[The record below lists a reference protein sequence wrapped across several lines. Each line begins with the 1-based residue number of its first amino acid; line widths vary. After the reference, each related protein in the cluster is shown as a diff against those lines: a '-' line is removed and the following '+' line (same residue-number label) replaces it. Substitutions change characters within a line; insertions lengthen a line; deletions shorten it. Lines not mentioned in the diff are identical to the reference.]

1 MVSPVFVFAGKRSK
15 YVLLQRYKSVVLYHT
30 EPMLRRKTVRE
41 YINEAL
47 EKYIEKGTYPWHMPG
62 HKRQPIEKPDG
73 GMCLKDDENG
83 GQLPK
88 NVDNISKSRE
98 NFWNGVYAHDFTEA
112 KDLDDMHEPEMF
124 IADSLAEMKKVYG
137 TFATYMLVNGSTSGL
152 MTAIHATCRRGDII
166 LVARNCHKAVYNAI
180 CMLELEPEYIVPDY
194 VDMKW
199 RCGVNQAMSDKMTD
213 ACGKGDYEVPERTDI
228 LGDISPDKLEC
239 AINTMIADGRKPS
252 AVIITSPTYEG
263 VISDIRTIAEIA
275 HRYGI
280 YLIVDEA
287 QGAHLNFMEGHET
300 AMKQGADLVIE
311 SLHKT
316 MPALTQTSLLH
327 VMNPKLDERVRRYLQ
342 IFQTSSPSYIFMQSM
357 EKAVAFGVNNKAE
370 FVEYGRRLETFAGKC
385 DSLRNIR
392 LFRSCDA
399 CKVFDHD
406 EGRLVFVVRPGTV
419 DRSGQIF
426 TGVMLA
432 DILADRYGLIV
443 EMASV
448 SYVICISSVVDS
460 ADSYDILFKAIEE
473 IDGGL
478 KYRLIMDGSS
488 AMDIISERKSAMVPG
503 KAWDEPSE
511 QVSLDR
517 SMGRISGA
525 FVYAYPPGIPVLA
538 PGEIVDDLVV
548 CGIETMLRNGLNV
561 SGADDGCIAVLC
573 ED

>member
-1 MVSPVFVFAGKRSK
+1 MK
-15 YVLLQRYKSVVLYHT
+15 
-30 EPMLRRKTVRE
+30 E

-62 HKRQPIEKPDG
+62 HKRQPLENTG
-73 GMCLKDDENG
+73 GCMCLEDDEAG
-83 GQLPK
+83 GQLPP
-88 NVDNISKSRE
+88 NVDNISKSGE

-152 MTAIHATCRRGDII
+152 MTAIHATCHRGDVI
-166 LVARNCHKAVYNAI
+166 LAARNCHKAVYNAI

-194 VDMKW
+194 VSMKW
-199 RCGVNQAMSDKMTD
+199 PDGVGQNGARAISGGLTD
-213 ACGKGDYEVPERTDI
+213 ASGEGDCETSEMMAPGDEDDREMSERTDI
-228 LGDISPDKLEC
+228 LGDISPDKLEL
-239 AINTMIADGRKPS
+239 ALKKLVADGRKPG

-263 VISDIRTIAEIA
+263 VISDIRTIARIV

-300 AMKQGADLVIE
+300 AMQQGADIVIE

-327 VMNPKLDERVRRYLQ
+327 VMNPELDERVRRYLQ

-357 EKAVAFGVNNKAE
+357 EKAVAFGANNREA
-370 FVEYGRRLETFAGKC
+370 FARYGRRLEVFAGKC
-385 DSLRNIR
+385 DGLRNIR
-392 LFRSCDA
+392 LFRPDASPVKNGESCDV

-419 DRSGQIF
+419 DESGQKF

-460 ADSYDILFKAIEE
+460 ADSYDILFKAMDE
-473 IDGGL
+473 IDRSL
-478 KYRLIMDGSS
+478 RYEPDKSNRQEI
-488 AMDIISERKSAMVPG
+488 DIISGRRSAMPPG
-503 KAWDEPSE
+503 IAWDRPVESVPME
-511 QVSLDR
+511 DAAGKV
-517 SMGRISGA
+517 SGA

-538 PGEIVDDLVV
+538 PGEVIDRQAVD
-548 CGIETMLRNGLNV
+548 GIKAMLDSGLNV
-561 SGADDGCIAVLC
+561 AGVDGGYIKVLC
-573 ED
+573 VE

>member
-1 MVSPVFVFAGKRSK
+1 M
-15 YVLLQRYKSVVLYHT
+15 
-30 EPMLRRKTVRE
+30 TVRE

-47 EKYIEKGTYPWHMPG
+47 EKYIDKGTYPWHMPG
-62 HKRQPIEKPDG
+62 HKRQPIEKTG
-73 GMCLKDDENG
+73 GCMCFADDENG
-83 GQLPK
+83 GQLAQ

-98 NFWNGVYAHDFTEA
+98 NFWNGVYSHDFTEA

-152 MTAIHATCRRGDII
+152 MTAIHATCHRGDVV

-199 RCGVNQAMSDKMTD
+199 RCGADRNGAQTISNEMTND
-213 ACGKGDYEVPERTDI
+213 CGEDICETAERTDI
-228 LGDISPDKLEC
+228 LGDISPVKLELTLNKL
-239 AINTMIADGRKPS
+239 IEDGRKPS

-263 VISDIRTIAEIA
+263 VISDISTIAGIV

-287 QGAHLNFMEGHET
+287 QGAHLNFMNTHKT
-300 AMKQGADLVIE
+300 AMEQGADIVIE

-327 VMNPKLDERVRRYLQ
+327 VMNPELDERIRRYLQ

-357 EKAVAFGVNNKAE
+357 EKAVAFGANNRTA
-370 FVEYGRRLETFAGKC
+370 FGEYERRLEAFAGRC
-385 DSLRNIR
+385 DRLRNIR
-392 LFRSCDA
+392 LFKPEVNISKNGESCPA

-419 DRSGQIF
+419 DGSGNKF

-432 DILADRYGLIV
+432 DMLADRYGLIV
-443 EMASV
+443 EMSSV

-460 ADSYDILFKAIEE
+460 ADSYDILFRAMEE
-473 IDGGL
+473 IDNGL
-478 KYRLIMDGSS
+478 DCRPIMDGGSE
-488 AMDIISERKSAMVPG
+488 MDIISGRKSAVVPG

-511 QVSLDR
+511 KILLEKAE
-517 SMGRISGA
+517 GRISGA

-538 PGEIVDDLVV
+538 PGEIVDDRAVA
-548 CGIETMLRNGLNV
+548 GIRMMIKSGLNV
-561 SGADDGCIAVLC
+561 SGVDDGSITVLC
-573 ED
+573 GIRKNPTAPCLCEV

>member
-1 MVSPVFVFAGKRSK
+1 M
-15 YVLLQRYKSVVLYHT
+15 
-30 EPMLRRKTVRE
+30 TVRE

-47 EKYIEKGTYPWHMPG
+47 EKYIDKGTYPWHMPG
-62 HKRQPIEKPDG
+62 HKRQPIEKTG
-73 GMCLKDDENG
+73 GCMCFADDENG
-83 GQLPK
+83 GQLAQ

-98 NFWNGVYAHDFTEA
+98 NFWNGVYSHDFTEA

-152 MTAIHATCRRGDII
+152 MTAIHATCHRGDVV

-199 RCGVNQAMSDKMTD
+199 RCGADRNGAQTISNEMTND
-213 ACGKGDYEVPERTDI
+213 CGEDICETAERTDI
-228 LGDISPDKLEC
+228 LGDISPAKLELTLNKL
-239 AINTMIADGRKPS
+239 IEDGRKPS

-263 VISDIRTIAEIA
+263 VISDISTIAGIV

-287 QGAHLNFMEGHET
+287 QGAHLNFMNTHKT
-300 AMKQGADLVIE
+300 AMEQGADIVIE

-327 VMNPKLDERVRRYLQ
+327 VMNPELDERIRRYLQ

-357 EKAVAFGVNNKAE
+357 EKAVAFGANNRTA
-370 FVEYGRRLETFAGKC
+370 FGEYERRLEAFAGRC
-385 DSLRNIR
+385 DRLRNIR
-392 LFRSCDA
+392 LFKPEVNISKNGESCPA

-419 DRSGQIF
+419 DGSGNKF

-432 DILADRYGLIV
+432 DMLADRYGLIV
-443 EMASV
+443 EMSSV

-460 ADSYDILFKAIEE
+460 ADSYDILFRAMEE
-473 IDGGL
+473 IDNGL
-478 KYRLIMDGSS
+478 DCRPIMDGGSE
-488 AMDIISERKSAMVPG
+488 MDIISGRKSAVVPG

-511 QVSLDR
+511 KILLEKAE
-517 SMGRISGA
+517 GRISGA

-538 PGEIVDDLVV
+538 PGEIVDDRAVA
-548 CGIETMLRNGLNV
+548 GIRMMIKSGLNV
-561 SGADDGCIAVLC
+561 SGVDDGSITVLC
-573 ED
+573 GIRKNPIAPCLCEV

>member
-1 MVSPVFVFAGKRSK
+1 MVK
-15 YVLLQRYKSVVLYHT
+15 
-30 EPMLRRKTVRE
+30 E

-62 HKRQPIEKPDG
+62 HKRQPIEESD
-73 GMCLKDDENG
+73 
-83 GQLPK
+83 
-88 NVDNISKSRE
+88 

-152 MTAIHATCRRGDII
+152 MTAIHATCHRGDVI
-166 LVARNCHKAVYNAI
+166 LAARNCHKAVYNAI

-194 VDMKW
+194 VSMSWPD
-199 RCGVNQAMSDKMTD
+199 GVGQNEVGAISNGMS
-213 ACGKGDYEVPERTDI
+213 ERTDI
-228 LGDISPDKLEC
+228 LGDISPDKLEL
-239 AINTMIADGRKPS
+239 ALKELVADGRKPR

-263 VISDIRTIAEIA
+263 VISDIRTIAGIV

-300 AMKQGADLVIE
+300 AMQQGADIVIE

-327 VMNPKLDERVRRYLQ
+327 VMNPELDERVRRYLQ

-357 EKAVAFGVNNKAE
+357 EKAVAFGANNRDE
-370 FVEYGRRLETFAGKC
+370 FARYGRRLETFAGQC
-385 DSLRNIR
+385 DGLRNIR
-392 LFRSCDA
+392 LFRPDVSSVKKAGGCAA

-419 DRSGQIF
+419 DESGQKF

-460 ADSYDILFKAIEE
+460 ADSYDILFNAVAE
-473 IDGGL
+473 IDGNLGYEPDKTDRQEL
-478 KYRLIMDGSS
+478 
-488 AMDIISERKSAMVPG
+488 DIISGRRSVMPPG
-503 KAWDEPSE
+503 IAWDRPVESVPIE
-511 QVSLDR
+511 GAAGKV
-517 SMGRISGA
+517 SGA

-538 PGEIVDDLVV
+538 PGEVVDRQAVN
-548 CGIETMLRNGLNV
+548 GIKSMIDSGLNV
-561 SGADDGCIAVLC
+561 AGVNDGYIKVLC
-573 ED
+573 VE

>member
-1 MVSPVFVFAGKRSK
+1 
-15 YVLLQRYKSVVLYHT
+15 
-30 EPMLRRKTVRE
+30 MLRRKLVKE

-62 HKRQPIEKPDG
+62 HKRQPIEAV
-73 GMCLKDDENG
+73 
-83 GQLPK
+83 Q

-124 IADSLAEMKKVYG
+124 IADSIAEMKKVYG

-152 MTAIHATCRRGDII
+152 MTAIHATCHRGDVI
-166 LVARNCHKAVYNAI
+166 LAARNCHKAVYNAI

-194 VDMKW
+194 VDMRW
-199 RCGVNQAMSDKMTD
+199 LCGVNQNGEQPITDGMTD
-213 ACGKGDYEVPERTDI
+213 VSGESNRETREKMAASSEVNHETEERADVNGEDDREVSERTDI
-228 LGDISPDKLEC
+228 LGDISPDKLEL
-239 AINTMIADGRKPS
+239 ALKELVADGRKPR

-263 VISDIRTIAEIA
+263 VISDIRTIAGIV

-300 AMKQGADLVIE
+300 AMQQGADIVIE

-327 VMNPKLDERVRRYLQ
+327 VMNPELDERVRRYLQ
-342 IFQTSSPSYIFMQSM
+342 IFQSSSPSYIFMQSM
-357 EKAVAFGVNNKAE
+357 EKAVAFGANNRDE
-370 FVEYGRRLETFAGKC
+370 FARYGRRLEAFAGKC

-392 LFRSCDA
+392 LFRPGVNVSKNDEGCSA

-419 DRSGQIF
+419 DESGQKF

-432 DILADRYGLIV
+432 EILADRYGLIV

-460 ADSYDILFKAIEE
+460 ADSYDILFNAVAE
-473 IDGGL
+473 IDGNLGYEPDKTDRQEL
-478 KYRLIMDGSS
+478 
-488 AMDIISERKSAMVPG
+488 DIISGRRSAMPPG
-503 KAWDEPSE
+503 SAWDRPVESVPIE
-511 QVSLDR
+511 GAAGKV
-517 SMGRISGA
+517 SGA

-538 PGEIVDDLVV
+538 PGEVVDRQAVN
-548 CGIETMLRNGLNV
+548 GIKSMIDSGLNV
-561 SGADDGCIAVLC
+561 AGVNDGYIKVLC
-573 ED
+573 VE